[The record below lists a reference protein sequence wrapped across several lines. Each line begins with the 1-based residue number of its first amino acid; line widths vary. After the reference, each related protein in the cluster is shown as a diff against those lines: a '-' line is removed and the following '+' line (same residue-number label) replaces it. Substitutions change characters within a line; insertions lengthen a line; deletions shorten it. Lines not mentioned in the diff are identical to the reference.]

1 MRYTMKNTDGSRA
14 CSIEYGKKT
23 WFESQVPCGY
33 TAEVAAYAA
42 CRYLRHLPQ
51 VRDRLI
57 AEAVRRG
64 LSQGKAGRA
73 VRMRVHTR
81 AAALS
86 LPGDEAWIHLRV
98 GQGLVEIL
106 GVKVKAERKAEPKA
120 ERPAAAAPV
129 IRAMH
134 FGKSRKVS

>member
-14 CSIEYGKKT
+14 CGIEYGKKT
-23 WFESQVPCGY
+23 WFESKVPCGY

-57 AEAVRRG
+57 AEAVHRA
-64 LSQGKAGRA
+64 LSQGKAARA
-73 VRMRVHTR
+73 IRLRVHTR

-86 LPGDEAWIHLRV
+86 LPGGEAWIYLRV

-106 GVKVKAERKAEPKA
+106 GVKVKEDPAAERKA
-120 ERPAAAAPV
+120 ERPAAKAPV
-129 IRAMH
+129 IRTMH
-134 FGKSRKVS
+134 FGKSRKAG

>member
-1 MRYTMKNTDGSRA
+1 MRYTMKNSDGSRA
-14 CSIEYGKKT
+14 CGIEYGKKT
-23 WFESQVPCGY
+23 WFESKVPCGY

-57 AEAVRRG
+57 LEAVRRG

-73 VRMRVHTR
+73 VRLRVHTT

-86 LPGDEAWIHLRV
+86 LPGDEAWIYLRV

-106 GVKVKAERKAEPKA
+106 GVKVKAERKAE
-120 ERPAAAAPV
+120 RPAAKAP
-129 IRAMH
+129 ICRAMH
-134 FGKSRKVS
+134 LGKSRKVS